1 MWIVIHITK
10 SKDAAKEVE
19 NALAS
24 EGILVKIKGVYKQKN
39 ENDNYYEILVL
50 ESEAEEA
57 KEILVE
63 KGF

>member
-1 MWIVIHITK
+1 VDGH
-10 SKDAAKEVE
+10 SHHKEQRCCQE
-19 NALAS
+19 
-24 EGILVKIKGVYKQKN
+24 EGILVKIKGVYKQKT

-57 KEILVE
+57 KDILVE